1 MNKLL
6 EKAKEAARQ
15 KDVEKMSLF
24 KDLLKN
30 TFGDDCLEY
39 IEIIDHKTI
48 QFLDSRFGLEM
59 IDYKSEENNSS
70 INGLYLKDFA
80 KKFDYDKFGPIID
93 LDSLHRNISE
103 YEYSEKI
110 IIERVRLDKE
120 WKERREKDEKNKSWI
135 SKILC

>member
-1 MNKLL
+1 MADVDFMSVLHNSTKRDYLARVNDVDFPKP
-6 EKAKEAARQ
+6 KAAE
-15 KDVEKMSLF
+15 L
-24 KDLLKN
+24 
-30 TFGDDCLEY
+30 
-39 IEIIDHKTI
+39 
-48 QFLDSRFGLEM
+48 
-59 IDYKSEENNSS
+59 
-70 INGLYLKDFA
+70 A

-135 SKILC
+135 SRILS